1 MIKKNT
7 VSYGPMMVTIFLGAF
22 LVTLST
28 STINLALP
36 FLMKHFNTTL
46 DTVKWT
52 LTGFMLAMGTMAPIT
67 AYLGERFSYKRVY
80 LLSIIGFTLASVLCI
95 FSWNITSLIIFRILQ
110 GAFSGIITPATMAI
124 IYQVIPKEKQVGAI
138 SLWSTAAMLAPAV
151 GPTLSGFL
159 IQYFNWQSIFMIN
172 IPLGII
178 TAIIGSKYIPYF
190 KLNVPKF
197 FDFKGFVAI
206 IIGSLALLVAF
217 SEGGTLGWNSW
228 IIITAMVVGVIAL
241 GLFIWRALS
250 IESPVLDI
258 RVFKYS
264 KYTLSTIVY
273 SFVMMSLYAGTLLTP
288 LFLQNIQQMSALD
301 AGLIMLPASLAM
313 ALTMPIVGRLYSKMD
328 SRILIGIGVLLMAI
342 GSWEMGHLSINT
354 SHGYVMLW
362 MIVRNIGISF
372 GTMPVTYSGMAV
384 LPKTMSGHGS
394 AVNNWIS
401 RVVSS
406 LSMAVF
412 ASLLTSRATT
422 HIIDLIKSGR
432 VSQEL
437 AKSEGFVLGIN
448 DLFVISFAIILIS
461 LPISYFLGNKE
472 KNNTNNKYEILKNAY
487 LEYINEL
494 TELIL

>member
-1 MIKKNT
+1 MTKKQE
-7 VSYGPMMVTIFLGAF
+7 VSYAPMMVTIFLGAF

-36 FLMKHFNTTL
+36 FLMKNFNTTL

-80 LLSIIGFTLASVLCI
+80 LVSVIGFTLASVLCI
-95 FSWNITSLIIFRILQ
+95 FSWNIESLIAFRILQ

-124 IYQVIPKEKQVGAI
+124 IYQVIPKKKQVGAI

-151 GPTLSGFL
+151 GPTLSGLL
-159 IQYFNWQSIFMIN
+159 IQYFNWESIFMIN

-178 TAIIGSKYIPYF
+178 TAIIGFKYIPYF

-197 FDFKGFVAI
+197 FDFQGFVAI

-228 IIITAMVVGVIAL
+228 IIITSIIVGVIAI

-301 AGLIMLPASLAM
+301 AGLVMLPASLAM
-313 ALTMPIVGRLYSKMD
+313 ALTMPAVGRLYAKVD
-328 SRILIGIGVLLMAI
+328 SRILIVIGVLLMAL
-342 GSWEMGHLSINT
+342 GSWKMGHLAVDT
-354 SHGYVMLW
+354 PHGYVILW
-362 MIVRNIGISF
+362 MIARNVGIAF

-406 LSMAVF
+406 LSMAIF
-412 ASLLTSRATT
+412 ASLLTSRAAA
-422 HIIDLIKSGR
+422 HITELIKSGS
-432 VSQEL
+432 VSQGL
-437 AKSEGFVLGIN
+437 AKSEGFVLGVN
-448 DLFVISFAIILIS
+448 DLFTISFAIILIA

-472 KNNTNNKYEILKNAY
+472 KSSVNNKNEMLKNAY
-487 LEYINEL
+487 LEYIDEL
-494 TELIL
+494 TEIIL